1 MLVFP
6 GEGSAPPSRET
17 IHAFINGYEH
27 GRDRRGM
34 IGTMIAGALSSSF
47 EVVDQDAYRFWD
59 RHIEDIAK
67 ARQKPWFEVFAEIGG
82 IIFEDA
88 GIDPDSMNPQ
98 AG

>member
-1 MLVFP
+1 
-6 GEGSAPPSRET
+6 
-17 IHAFINGYEH
+17 
-27 GRDRRGM
+27 
-34 IGTMIAGALSSSF
+34 MIAGALRSSF
-47 EVVDQDAYRFWD
+47 AVVDQDAYRFWD